1 MSEIDLIKR
10 NVDSVRA
17 RIGRACESAGRAPD
31 AVALCAVTKYVGV
44 PQMRALLLAGIR
56 LIGENRVQDAGKK
69 IQELGRG
76 DFKIHM
82 IGHLQ
87 SNKAADAVELF
98 DAVQSVDSVKLARRL
113 DAEAAKRNRT
123 LEIYLQVNSSAEESK
138 SGMDPGGFLEQAAEI
153 GKLDNLDITGV
164 MTIGPLSGDEDA
176 ISRAFSLTR
185 NLFEDLRAAA
195 PGVCNLSMGMSGDL
209 ELAVAHGATL
219 VRVGS
224 ALYQGL

>member
-1 MSEIDLIKR
+1 
-10 NVDSVRA
+10 
-17 RIGRACESAGRAPD
+17 
-31 AVALCAVTKYVGV
+31 
-44 PQMRALLLAGIR
+44 
-56 LIGENRVQDAGKK
+56 
-69 IQELGRG
+69 
-76 DFKIHM
+76 
-82 IGHLQ
+82 
-87 SNKAADAVELF
+87 
-98 DAVQSVDSVKLARRL
+98 
-113 DAEAAKRNRT
+113 
-123 LEIYLQVNSSAEESK
+123 
-138 SGMDPGGFLEQAAEI
+138 MDPGGFLEQAAEI